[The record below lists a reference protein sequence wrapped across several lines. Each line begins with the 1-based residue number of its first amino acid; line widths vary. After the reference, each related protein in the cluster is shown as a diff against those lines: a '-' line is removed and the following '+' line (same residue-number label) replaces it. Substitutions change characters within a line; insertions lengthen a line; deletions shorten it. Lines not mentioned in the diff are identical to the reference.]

1 MSWYEDV
8 KELNAVLSEAGGMAR
23 FRNNDGSTVSLLA
36 FVFPAVLELA
46 REVQEKCLL
55 HFQMDKTEVFR

>member
-1 MSWYEDV
+1 M
-8 KELNAVLSEAGGMAR
+8 NAVLSEAGGMAR

-55 HFQMDKTEVFR
+55 HLQMDKTEVFR

>member
-1 MSWYEDV
+1 MSWHEEV

-23 FRNNDGSTVSLLA
+23 FRNNDSSTVSLLA

-46 REVQEKCLL
+46 REVQEKCLFHL
-55 HFQMDKTEVFR
+55 QMDKTEVFR

>member
-1 MSWYEDV
+1 MSWYGDV

-23 FRNNDGSTVSLLA
+23 FRNNDSSTVSLLA

-55 HFQMDKTEVFR
+55 YFQMDKTEVFR